1 VDFFSAVHEELQKQ
15 LGASGAEKLLSK
27 SIFAI
32 VVGGNDILAYS
43 RSSNLRNKTT
53 PQQYVASMVL
63 TLKAKLKVR
72 DYIYIYIYIYTHTMY
87 FNFQVPY

>member
-1 VDFFSAVHEELQKQ
+1 MDFFSTVHEELQKQ

-63 TLKAKLKVR
+63 SLKAKLKVR
-72 DYIYIYIYIYTHTMY
+72 DYIYIYTHTHTM
-87 FNFQVPY
+87 FFKFHVS